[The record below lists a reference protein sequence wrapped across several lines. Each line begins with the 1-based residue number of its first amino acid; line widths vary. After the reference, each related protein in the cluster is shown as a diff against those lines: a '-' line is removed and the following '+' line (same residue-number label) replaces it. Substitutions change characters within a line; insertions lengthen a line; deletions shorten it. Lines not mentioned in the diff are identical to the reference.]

1 MGIFDFNP
9 HFHKGSDSSEYLQQY
24 IDRYFNPHFHKG
36 SDVILEAESKRYQDF
51 NPHYDNGTDPH
62 NSQWM
67 GQTWTPADWIKS
79 SGGDGTKLVQGWINN
94 GILVGSYK
102 DKQGV
107 PYLEVGPY
115 FYHLSGLDKRKV
127 TETLDAIYQ
136 VTAQKP
142 NMFFVKDAATQ
153 KVIGTFTKEG
163 LNLE

>member
-1 MGIFDFNP
+1 MMIMKHLALILTTFILATSATAAEASPKFMGIWWWPSHWTD
-9 HFHKGSDSSEYLQQY
+9 
-24 IDRYFNPHFHKG
+24 
-36 SDVILEAESKRYQDF
+36 QDF
-51 NPHYDNGTDPH
+51 VPHYDNGTDPH

-67 GQTWTPADWIKS
+67 GQAWTPADWIKS